1 MMQSSSNNS
10 NPSIPLLQL
19 ALDYFS
25 LPPAIAMAAKVAPYV
40 DVIEIG
46 TPLCKAAGMEAVRAI
61 REICPDKLIL
71 ADLKT
76 PDVGDLEA
84 KMAFDAGA
92 DFMTVIG
99 GAALATVEL
108 AVKMAKQQGKEMLM
122 ELTGVRD
129 ILARAEEWKQLG
141 VKRMVYHRGWDEQ
154 TFDRQWQ
161 DEDKVVVRKLIDMGF
176 KITVTG
182 GITVDLLPFFQD
194 LPVSIIICGRA
205 IHQAKDPAVAA
216 HEFRSAIHRLWGS
229 SKAISSGSTGNGK
242 KGDAFLVD
250 VAPKAIRWGIS
261 EMGLLLTMDGR
272 ECPGCD
278 SSSKFCKGTI
288 TTVHCPDGVNVD
300 NLVQGI
306 NQIFGQ
312 SRAFGRASN
321 NTFYLDPAQL
331 SDPSPAKTIDLL
343 LATGNVLGQLGYRVD
358 VNAGVGVANQI
369 LGNL

>member
-1 MMQSSSNNS
+1 MAQSALTNS
-10 NPSIPLLQL
+10 NPSIPMLQL

-25 LPPAIAMAAKVAPYV
+25 LPPATAMAAKVAPYV

-61 REICPDKLIL
+61 REVCPDKLIL

-108 AVKMAKQQGKEMLM
+108 ALKMAKQEGKEMLM

-129 ILARAEEWKQLG
+129 ILARAEEWKQIG
-141 VKRMVYHRGWDEQ
+141 VERMVYHRGWDEQ

-161 DEDKVVVRKLIDMGF
+161 EEDKVVVRKLIDMGF

-182 GITVDLLPFFQD
+182 GITVKLLPFFQD
-194 LPVSIIICGRA
+194 LPVSILIAGRA
-205 IHQAKDPAVAA
+205 IHQAPDPAASA
-216 HEFRSAIHRLWGS
+216 HEFRSTIHRLWGS
-229 SKAISSGSTGNGK
+229 SQAVSFGPNGNGVN
-242 KGDAFLVD
+242 GNTFLVD
-250 VAPKAIRWGIS
+250 VAPKAIRWGVS
-261 EMGLLLTMDGR
+261 EMGLLLTIDGR

-278 SSSKFCKGTI
+278 SPSKFCEGTI

-300 NLVQGI
+300 NLMQGMT
-306 NQIFGQ
+306 QIFGQ
-312 SRAFGRASN
+312 SKAFGRASN
-321 NTFYLDPAQL
+321 SAFYLDPAQL
-331 SDPSPAKTIDLL
+331 SNPSPAKTIDLL
-343 LATGNVLGQLGYRVD
+343 LATGNALGQLGYRVD

-369 LGNL
+369 LGSL